1 MDTCLAG
8 SFFRKAG
15 SKDYSKGRAVFIA
28 ACRRNQTTGDGDFMH
43 YTVAPILRT
52 LAEKITNKKFF
63 KKIKRNYRAMR
74 LKANAVFRAQEED
87 KKEYYLE
94 E

>member
-1 MDTCLAG
+1 MQNPSLG
-8 SFFRKAG
+8 RQEG
-15 SKDYSKGRAVFIA
+15 SKDYSKGRAIFIG
-28 ACRRNQTTGDGDFMH
+28 ACRRKQTTRDGDFMH

-63 KKIKRNYRAMR
+63 KKIKRNYRAR
-74 LKANAVFRAQEED
+74 GLKAKAVFRAQEED
-87 KKEYYLE
+87 KKKYHLE